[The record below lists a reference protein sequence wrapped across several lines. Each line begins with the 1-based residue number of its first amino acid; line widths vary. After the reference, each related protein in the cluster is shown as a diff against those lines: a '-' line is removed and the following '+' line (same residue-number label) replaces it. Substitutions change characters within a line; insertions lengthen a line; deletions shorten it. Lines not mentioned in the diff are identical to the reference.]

1 MELKKLE
8 FPSEVYLKDLIEKK
22 QDGIAVRCG
31 TVILKKGEKLPY
43 KTLDYDEIAY
53 LFSGKLLVY
62 TKAGL
67 KTEMNPGD
75 LIYLHKDEI
84 RETVTLEDS
93 KLLFF
98 LYKANL

>member
-8 FPSEVYLKDLIEKK
+8 FPSEAYLKDLIEK
-22 QDGIAVRCG
+22 QDGIAVRWYSNP
-31 TVILKKGEKLPY
+31 EKEKSCLI
-43 KTLDYDEIAY
+43 KTLDYDEIA
-53 LFSGKLLVY
+53 LPVFRKASGVY
-62 TKAGL
+62 KGWI
-67 KTEMNPGD
+67 KTEMNPRD

>member
-8 FPSEVYLKDLIEKK
+8 FPSEGYLRDLIEKT
-22 QDGIAVRCG
+22 QDGIAMRCG

-43 KTLDYDEIAY
+43 KTMDSDEVSY
-53 LFSGKLLVY
+53 LFSGRLLVY

-67 KTEMNPGD
+67 KVEMKPGD

-84 RETVTLEDS
+84 RETVILEDS
-93 KLLFF
+93 KILFF
-98 LYKANL
+98 LFKAGS